1 VSILHLDQL
10 QYRAGNF
17 LLEVDL
23 KIDARVT
30 GIFGPSGA
38 GKTTLLELIAGLRKP
53 TRGKISSNKAIFVD
67 CATREWI
74 PAESR
79 HIGYVPQDLALF
91 PHMTVRRNL
100 LYGANGNESDFQHIV
115 DRFELNA
122 FLDRFPASL
131 SGGEKQRIAIG
142 RALMTKPRLL
152 MLDEPLSNLDL
163 ELKARGMELF
173 RKVRSEFNTPI
184 LYVTHDAD
192 EIVAFC
198 DETII
203 LDRGRVT
210 EVGSPTKFFRPSAL
224 PRFVYTADPKARA
237 SS

>member
-1 VSILHLDQL
+1 MSILHFDQL

-17 LLEVDL
+17 SLEIDL

-38 GKTTLLELIAGLRKP
+38 GKTTLLELIAGLRKA
-53 TRGKISSNKAIFVD
+53 TRGRISVNNTTFVD
-67 CATREWI
+67 RATREWI
-74 PAESR
+74 PPESR

-91 PHMTVRRNL
+91 PHLTVRRNL
-100 LYGANGNESDFQHIV
+100 LYGANRNELDFNHIA

-122 FLDRFPASL
+122 LLDRYPSNL

-152 MLDEPLSNLDL
+152 MLDEPLSNLDP
-163 ELKARGMELF
+163 ELKSRGMELF

-198 DETII
+198 DEVII
-203 LDRGRVT
+203 LDRGRVI
-210 EVGSPTKFFRPSAL
+210 EVGNPTKFFRPSEL
-224 PRFVYTADPKARA
+224 PHFVYSVGPTAEH
-237 SS
+237 SF

>member
-1 VSILHLDQL
+1 MSILRFEHLQS
-10 QYRAGNF
+10 RAGNF
-17 LLEVDL
+17 SLEIDL
-23 KIDARVT
+23 QIDARVT

-53 TRGKISSNKAIFVD
+53 TRGKISSNQIVFVD
-67 CATREWI
+67 CAARQWI
-74 PAESR
+74 PPESR

-91 PHMTVRRNL
+91 PHMNVRRNL
-100 LYGANGNESDFQHIV
+100 LFGANGAESDFKHIV
-115 DRFELNA
+115 DRFELDA
-122 FLDRFPASL
+122 LLDRFPASL

-152 MLDEPLSNLDL
+152 MLDEPLSNLDP
-163 ELKARGMELF
+163 ELKSRGLELF

-184 LYVTHDAD
+184 LYVRHDAD

-198 DETII
+198 DEVII

-210 EVGSPTKFFRPSAL
+210 EVGTPTKFFRPSEL
-224 PRFVYTADPKARA
+224 PRFVYTGGPAATK